1 MKNLSGYLLHLLIKQ
16 HSQVLGVHTY
26 IGQNELP
33 TLDTRQPQTTL
44 ASNSFIESL
53 TSSEAATFY
62 PNDPGWNSELHNIS
76 NQ

>member
-1 MKNLSGYLLHLLIKQ
+1 MH
-16 HSQVLGVHTY
+16 
-26 IGQNELP
+26 
-33 TLDTRQPQTTL
+33 TLDARQPQTTL

-62 PNDPGWNSELHNIS
+62 PNDPGWNSELHNLS